1 MNDRLMTYS
10 GWLQETRKDHSSKVY
25 AEYQQ
30 YAIAWEQRHGQ
41 PDTRAMKETKALGE
55 R

>member
-1 MNDRLMTYS
+1 MSNRLMTYS
-10 GWLQETRKDHSSKVY
+10 GWLQQTRKDHSSKAY

-41 PDTRAMKETKALGE
+41 ADTRATKETKPLGE